1 MTDNTDTIT
10 DTPTP
15 PTRGGYRAGA
25 GRPAGAKDKTPRT
38 RATKADGKTAWT
50 VQVRVDANLEQAIKT
65 TAAERGVSPAT
76 LARDILEQ
84 ALLGEED

>member
-15 PTRGGYRAGA
+15 STRGGYRAGA

-38 RATKADGKTAWT
+38 RARIGTFSLQLRISDELK
-50 VQVRVDANLEQAIKT
+50 DALQAR
-65 TAAERGVSPAT
+65 AEERGVAPSAI
-76 LARDILEQ
+76 ARDILEQ